1 MRNQLRLLLLTAMVS
16 LFMSA
21 TWAQTG
27 TIAGKISDS
36 EGEFIVGA
44 NVYLQGSTIGT
55 TSDVN
60 GMYKLDNVPAGD
72 VNLVISML
80 SYSTEIMKVNVKA
93 GQTTTLNV
101 VLKSSAFDLK
111 ETVVVGYG
119 VQRKSDLTGSV
130 SVVSAG
136 ELKQVATANV
146 AQSLQGRVAGVQVIS
161 NSGEPGAGM
170 KVRVRGIGTIN
181 SSDPLYVVDGI
192 PTGNISHLT
201 PNDIEKM
208 EVLKDASATA
218 IYGSRGA
225 NGVIMITTRKGV
237 AGKGENK
244 NADIEF
250 STYVGVQQAW
260 KQLELTN
267 AAEYATLR
275 LEAYANDGVE
285 PSEDLKERLQFVKD
299 GNYVGTDWQNVVFR
313 PATIQSYALTVRGG
327 DERNR
332 YLINGAYFDQDGIVE
347 NSNLRKIFLRFNT
360 ENEFTSFLRGGVNAS
375 FTNANTTNY
384 NGDLYSGVLPSAL
397 RADPVTPAW
406 DKITNNYGRADLSYI
421 QNPKRIIDESR
432 LSKSFDNRFFNT
444 IFGEVDLIKGLSF
457 RSQFGFDFRSFKH
470 TRYLPEFFITTDESR
485 TRSDYY
491 EKRAE
496 GKSWVW
502 SNFFNY
508 NRTFGDHSVGAMLGT
523 ESQYN
528 EWKEIWVNA
537 FDVPLDEAQHYLSAS
552 QDLVPLFGSYQ
563 SEGSIVSYFGR
574 VNYAF
579 KNRYLF
585 TGTIRRDGSSK
596 FTDEFRWGVF
606 PSFSLGWNM
615 KEEAF
620 MKQLDWLTSLKI
632 RASYGKVG
640 NESSV
645 GNYAYVTTVT
655 AGNYYTFNG
664 VPVPGS
670 IPTALSNPE
679 IQWETTTSTNF
690 GFDAL
695 ALDGR
700 VSLSFDYFIKNTTD
714 MLLRVPIPNYV
725 GAEGPYVNAGEMS
738 NKGIEIALGYRNFDH
753 EFKYDFGANF
763 TMIKNEVTSLAGG
776 EPIESGNISKVG
788 NATRTEEGYELA
800 YFYGLRTDGIFN
812 TQEEVDAHVNADGG
826 LIQPSAQPGDVKY
839 LDLNGDG
846 LISDKD
852 RTYLGSATPDFTYGA
867 SANFEYRNFDLR
879 LFLQGSYG
887 NEIVNAMTRFLQSS
901 SGWENSLAAR
911 LDRWTLENPGANE
924 PRMTDKDLN
933 KNIERFSDRYV
944 ENGSYLRVKNIQLGY
959 TLPKTWATKAGVKNL
974 RVYVSADNLL
984 TFTKYTGFDP
994 EIGDYYYNPLYYGI
1008 DVGNYPVARTIMGGL
1023 NINL

>member
-21 TWAQTG
+21 AWAQTG
-27 TIAGKISDS
+27 TITGKVSDS

-44 NVYLQGSTIGT
+44 NVYLQGTTIGT

-60 GMYKLDNVPAGD
+60 GLYILENVPAGD

-80 SYSTEIMKVNVKA
+80 SYGTEVLKLSVKA
-93 GQTTTLNV
+93 SQTTKADV
-101 VLKSSAFDLK
+101 ILKTSSFDLS

-130 SVVSAG
+130 SVVGAN
-136 ELKQVATANV
+136 ELKQLATVNV

-170 KVRVRGIGTIN
+170 KVRVRGIGTLN

-225 NGVIMITTRKGV
+225 NGVIMITTRKGT

-244 NADIEF
+244 NAEIEF
-250 STYVGVQQAW
+250 SSFLGVQQAW

-275 LEAYANDGVE
+275 LEAYANDGAE
-285 PSEDLKERLQFVKD
+285 PSIDLKERLQFVKD

-313 PATIQSYALTVRGG
+313 PATIQNHALTVRGG
-327 DERNR
+327 TEKNR
-332 YLINGAYFDQDGIVE
+332 YLLSGAFYDQDGIVE
-347 NSNLRKIFLRFNT
+347 NSNLQKVFLRFNN
-360 ENEFTSFLRGGVNAS
+360 ENEFLPFLRGGVNAS
-375 FTNANTTNY
+375 YTNAVTTNY
-384 NGDLYSGVLPSAL
+384 NGDLYSGVLPGAL

-406 DKITNNYGRADLSYI
+406 DEITNNYGRADLSYI

-444 IFGEVDLIKGLSF
+444 VYAELDLVKGLSF
-457 RSQFGFDFRSFKH
+457 KSQLGFDFRSFKH
-470 TRYLPEFFITTDESR
+470 TRYLPEYFITTDESR

-508 NRTFGDHSVGAMLGT
+508 NNTFGDHNFNAMAGT
-523 ESQYN
+523 ESQYS
-528 EWKEIWVNA
+528 EWKEIAVNA
-537 FDVPLDEAQHYLSAS
+537 FDVPLDETQHYLSAS
-552 QDLVPLFGSYQ
+552 QDLIPLFSSYQ
-563 SEGSIVSYFGR
+563 SESSIVSYFGR
-574 VNYAF
+574 VNYSY

-606 PSFSLGWNM
+606 PSFSIGWNLR
-615 KEEAF
+615 EEAF
-620 MKQLDWLTSLKI
+620 MSQLEWLTSLKI
-632 RASYGKVG
+632 RGSYGKVG

-655 AGNYYTFNG
+655 SGNFYTFNG

-670 IPTALSNPE
+670 IPTSLSNPE

-700 VSLSFDYFIKNTTD
+700 VSLSMDYFIKNTTD

-725 GAEGPYVNAGEMS
+725 GAEGPYVNAGEMM
-738 NKGIEIALGYRNFDH
+738 NKGLELALGYRNFDH
-753 EFKYDFGANF
+753 ALKYDIGANF

-776 EPIESGNISKVG
+776 EPIESGSISKVG
-788 NATRTEEGYELA
+788 NTTRTEEGFELA

-812 TQEEVDAHVNADGG
+812 TQDEVDAHINADGG
-826 LIQPSAQPGDVKY
+826 LIQPSAKPGDVKF
-839 LDLNGDG
+839 LDLNEDG

-852 RTYLGSATPDFTYGA
+852 RTYLGSATPDFTYGF
-867 SANFEYRNFDLR
+867 SANFDYKSFDLR
-879 LFLQGSYG
+879 LFVQGSYG

-901 SGWENSLAAR
+901 SGWENSVSSR
-911 LDRWTLENPGANE
+911 LERWTTENTGSNV

-933 KNIERFSDRYV
+933 KNIERFSDIYV
-944 ENGSYLRVKNIQLGY
+944 EDGSYVRLKNIQVGY
-959 TLPKTWATKAGVKNL
+959 TLPKTWASKVGVKNL
-974 RVYVSADNLL
+974 RVYISADNLL

-1008 DVGNYPVARTIMGGL
+1008 DVGNYPVARTILGGL